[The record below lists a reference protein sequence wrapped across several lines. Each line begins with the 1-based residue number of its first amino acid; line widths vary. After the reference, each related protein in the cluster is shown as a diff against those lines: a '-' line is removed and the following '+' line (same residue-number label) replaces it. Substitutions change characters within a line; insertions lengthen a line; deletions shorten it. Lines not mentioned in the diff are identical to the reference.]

1 MIYTEDFARWQPL
14 APMSEITWRTPTGLS
29 IISNGTAYSSRYQ
42 TDEGRSGT
50 ELVVRGQ
57 CDMEIIFGQTVDCL
71 LLEVE
76 INTLGS
82 AVSTAY
88 WLTLRD
94 HDYTEFMPGPA
105 TLGSFWHDVPGPLD
119 RLVLSTLPLC
129 TVHIRQLE
137 WRPAWRH

>member
-1 MIYTEDFARWQPL
+1 MIYTEDFARWQPS
-14 APMSEITWRTPTGLS
+14 APMPEITWRTPSGLN
-29 IISNGTAYSSRYQ
+29 IVSNGIAYSSRYK

-50 ELVVRGQ
+50 ELIVLGQ
-57 CDMEIIFGQTVDCL
+57 SDVEIIFGQTVDCL

-76 INTLGS
+76 ISTLGS

-94 HDYTEFMPGPA
+94 HGYTEFMPGPGA
-105 TLGSFWHDVPGPLD
+105 LGTFWHDVPGPLE

-129 TVHIRQLE
+129 TVHVRQLE